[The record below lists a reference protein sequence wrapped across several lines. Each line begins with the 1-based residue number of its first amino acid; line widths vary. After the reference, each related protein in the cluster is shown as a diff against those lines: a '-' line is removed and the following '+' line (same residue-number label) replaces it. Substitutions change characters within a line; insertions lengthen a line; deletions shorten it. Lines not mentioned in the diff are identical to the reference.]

1 VQRLDLPATP
11 AYQGEPPL
19 TGFDANV
26 AFGMLFRQTERKL
39 NDTVLLLAKGRRTSP
54 AGALVLRTYRSQLRR
69 LDLQI
74 GETMKSKLIKLTAT
88 LALLAAGG
96 VALAQDI
103 QERTVRFGHLNNP
116 DHPTS
121 TGVKKF
127 AELVAA
133 KSGGKIKVQ
142 EYPSSQ
148 LGNELQQQSALQGGI
163 QEMLVAS
170 TTSLAGI
177 VKEFGLFDFPF
188 LFSNARQ
195 ADAMVDGP
203 LGKMLSAKL
212 AEKGVVVLGF
222 FDLGFRNVTNSKRP
236 ITKAEDLEGLKLR
249 VIPNPVF
256 LETFKTFKANPVP
269 MPFAELYGALESKA
283 VDGQENP
290 YSVILSSKF
299 YEVNKYVSGTNHV
312 YATNPVQIS
321 KRFWDKLSPVEQKLL
336 QDAAIEAQNYQRV
349 VSREAAGKALAE
361 LKVKGMLYN
370 DIAPAELDR
379 MRVEVRPVHDKF
391 ATSYDPAVVTL
402 FKSELERVSKF

>member
-1 VQRLDLPATP
+1 MQFAT
-11 AYQGEPPL
+11 
-19 TGFDANV
+19 
-26 AFGMLFRQTERKL
+26 ML
-39 NDTVLLLAKGRRTSP
+39 S
-54 AGALVLRTYRSQLRR
+54 
-69 LDLQI
+69 
-74 GETMKSKLIKLTAT
+74 M
-88 LALLAAGG
+88 LAAGG

-103 QERTVRFGHLNNP
+103 HERTIRFGHLNNA

-127 AELVAA
+127 AEIVAA
-133 KSGGKIKVQ
+133 KSGGKITVK

-148 LGNELQQQSALQGGI
+148 LGNELQQQSALQGGV

-188 LFSNARQ
+188 LFTNPRQ
-195 ADAMVDGP
+195 ADAVVDGP
-203 LGKMLSAKL
+203 LGKMLSARL
-212 AEKGVVVLGF
+212 ADKGVVILGF

-236 ITKAEDLEGLKLR
+236 ITKAEDLDGLKLR

-256 LETFKTFKANPVP
+256 LETFKTFKANPLP
-269 MPFAELYGALESKA
+269 MPFAELYPALESKA

-321 KRFWDKLSPVEQKLL
+321 KRFWEKLSPTEQKLL
-336 QDAAIEAQNYQRV
+336 QEAAVEAQNYQRV
-349 VSREAAGKALAE
+349 VSREVAGKALAE
-361 LKVKGMLYN
+361 LKSRGMVYN
-370 DIAPAELDR
+370 DIAPAELAR
-379 MRVEVRPVHDKF
+379 MREMVKPVHDKF
-391 ATSYDPAVVTL
+391 AASYDPAVVTL
-402 FKSELERVSKF
+402 FKSEMERVSKL

>member
-1 VQRLDLPATP
+1 
-11 AYQGEPPL
+11 
-19 TGFDANV
+19 
-26 AFGMLFRQTERKL
+26 M
-39 NDTVLLLAKGRRTSP
+39 
-54 AGALVLRTYRSQLRR
+54 
-69 LDLQI
+69 
-74 GETMKSKLIKLTAT
+74 KLTQLT
-88 LALLAAGG
+88 VMLSLLAAGG
-96 VALAQDI
+96 AALAQDI
-103 QERTVRFGHLNNP
+103 QERTIRFGHLNNT

-121 TGVKKF
+121 AGVKKF
-127 AELVAA
+127 AEIVAA

-148 LGNELQQQSALQGGI
+148 LGNELQQQSALQGGV

-188 LFSNARQ
+188 LFSNAQQ

-222 FDLGFRNVTNSKRP
+222 FDLGFRNVTNGKRP

-256 LETFKTFKANPVP
+256 LETFKTFKANPIP

-299 YEVNKYVSGTNHV
+299 YEVNKYVSATNHV

-321 KRFWDKLSPVEQKLL
+321 RRFWEKLSPAEQKLL

-349 VSREAAGKALAE
+349 VSREAAGKAVDE
-361 LKVKGMLYN
+361 LKAKGMLYN
-370 DIAPAELDR
+370 DIAPAELAR
-379 MRVEVRPVHDKF
+379 MRAEVKPVHDKF
-391 ATSYDPAVVTL
+391 AASYEPAVVNL
-402 FKSELERVSKF
+402 FKSELERVSKL

>member
-1 VQRLDLPATP
+1 
-11 AYQGEPPL
+11 
-19 TGFDANV
+19 
-26 AFGMLFRQTERKL
+26 
-39 NDTVLLLAKGRRTSP
+39 
-54 AGALVLRTYRSQLRR
+54 
-69 LDLQI
+69 
-74 GETMKSKLIKLTAT
+74 MKSKLIQLTAM
-88 LALLAAGG
+88 LLLVAAGG
-96 VALAQDI
+96 MARAQDI
-103 QERTVRFGHLNNP
+103 QERTIRFGHLNNA

-121 TGVKKF
+121 LGVKKF

-133 KSGGKIKVQ
+133 KSGGKITVK

-148 LGNELQQQSALQGGI
+148 LGNELQQQSALQGGV

-188 LFSNARQ
+188 LFSNAQQ

-203 LGKMLSAKL
+203 LGKMLAGKL
-212 AEKGVVVLGF
+212 PEKGVIVLAF

-236 ITKAEDLEGLKLR
+236 IMKGADLDGLKLR

-256 LETFKTFKANPVP
+256 LETFKTFKANPIP

-290 YSVILSSKF
+290 YAVILSSKL

-321 KRFWDKLSPVEQKLL
+321 KRFWDKLSPAEQKLL

-349 VSREAAGKALAE
+349 VSREISGKAVAE
-361 LKVKGMLYN
+361 LKAKGMVHN
-370 DIAPAELDR
+370 EIAPAELAR
-379 MRVEVRPVHDKF
+379 MRAEVKPVHDKF
-391 ATSYDPAVVTL
+391 AASYEPAVMTL
-402 FKSELERVSKF
+402 FKSELERVSKL

>member
-1 VQRLDLPATP
+1 
-11 AYQGEPPL
+11 
-19 TGFDANV
+19 
-26 AFGMLFRQTERKL
+26 
-39 NDTVLLLAKGRRTSP
+39 
-54 AGALVLRTYRSQLRR
+54 
-69 LDLQI
+69 
-74 GETMKSKLIKLTAT
+74 MKSKLIRLVAM
-88 LALLAAGG
+88 LSLLATGG

-103 QERTVRFGHLNNP
+103 QERTIRFGHLNNA

-127 AELVAA
+127 AEIVAA
-133 KSGGKIKVQ
+133 KSGGKIKVT

-148 LGNELQQQSALQGGI
+148 LGNELQQQSALQGGV

-188 LFSNARQ
+188 LFSNAKQ

-203 LGKMLSAKL
+203 LGKMLSGRL
-212 AEKGVVVLGF
+212 ADKGVVVLGF

-256 LETFKTFKANPVP
+256 LETFKTFKANPIP

-290 YSVILSSKF
+290 FAVILSSKF
-299 YEVNKYVSGTNHV
+299 YEVNKYVSATNHV

-321 KRFWDKLSPVEQKLL
+321 KRFWDKLSPAEQKLL
-336 QDAAIEAQNYQRV
+336 HDAAIEAQDYQRV
-349 VSREAAGKALAE
+349 VSREASAKAVGE
-361 LKVKGMLYN
+361 LKAKGMAYN
-370 DIAPAELDR
+370 DIAPAELAR
-379 MRVEVRPVHDKF
+379 MRAEVKPVHDKF
-391 ATSYDPAVVTL
+391 AASYDPAVVTL
-402 FKSELERVSKF
+402 FKSELERVSKL